1 MGNIVGKQFR
11 VVASKNVTDSLADS
25 VKDGNQAK
33 FYLAQEGAG
42 GGAALDNITKVTDDA
57 RNVLIINGNKIQG
70 ISNDDVAKLNAIT
83 DATKI
88 FTYKGSVATF
98 ADLPNGKLRDVSVGD
113 VWNIQHEFT
122 LEDVL
127 YPAYTN
133 VVCASVAYGSVPVI
147 QWDALGG
154 TMQMGTTIASTGE
167 ADHGIINYKSP
178 TKVPINSFSIVLG
191 TDTGVVTD
199 SSGII
204 SLRLTS
210 EHFTKLNDNTL
221 YINNNGSPLES
232 VSLDIETSNGL
243 FISSDHLDLRL
254 STATIVKVSDNI
266 LGAASTSSPMKAFS
280 ILCQDGI
287 HVKDGDAHSAPS
299 LGLKLSST
307 AVNSPAKA
315 KQNRGSGLDI
325 TTSNELFLALA
336 TGSIDNGNYA
346 VNALK
351 KLNTDSSQNINGG
364 LVLDGS
370 ALIGWLRLNMTFQ
383 SYINSLI
390 DAKLQAQ

>member
-1 MGNIVGKQFR
+1 MGNIVGKLFR

-25 VKDGNQAK
+25 VKNGNQAK

-70 ISNDDVAKLNAIT
+70 ISNDDVAKLDAIT
-83 DATKI
+83 DVTKI

-133 VVCASVAYGSVPVI
+133 VVCASVANGSVPMI

-154 TMQMGTTIASTGE
+154 TMQIGTTIDSTGE
-167 ADHGIINYKSP
+167 ADNGIINYKSP
-178 TKVPINSFSIVLG
+178 TKVPINSFRIVLG
-191 TDTGVVTD
+191 TNTGVVTD
-199 SSGII
+199 SSGTI

-243 FISSDHLDLRL
+243 FIDSDRLDLKL
-254 STATIVKVSDNI
+254 STATIVRVSDSI
-266 LGAASTSSPMKAFS
+266 LGASSISSPMKAFS

-287 HVKDGDAHSAPS
+287 HVKDGDTYSAPS

-325 TTSNELFLALA
+325 TASNELFLALA
-336 TGSIDNGNYA
+336 TGSIDNGIYA

-351 KLNTDSSQNINGG
+351 KLDTDSSQNINGG

-390 DAKLQAQ
+390 NAKLQAQ